1 MVKELHLLESELSL
15 VVKILNNVKN
25 KNERLNRKDPKWL
38 NFCNT
43 LNYLEQTLDQRD
55 PNLLQ
60 DLLNDRLQ
68 ISP

>member
-43 LNYLEQTLDQRD
+43 LNYLEQTLDQTD

>member
-60 DLLNDRLQ
+60 DLLNDCLQ